1 MVRKKYIIEHRV
13 DKFGRGPHFHGADD
27 LKGSQ
32 WKKEDIISIL
42 DILQKI
48 LLVRKRM
55 VDHGKVLNLSDERKT
70 KMELLKRKSRRKNL
84 LKEINF
90 MNLSEEPFLN
100 IEDNDL
106 FCKNVFS
113 LLNRKENK
121 IQLQGESY
129 KEHIQKSIQLL
140 NDTIDNMEV
149 IPKQGRLLFFRENEI
164 EAVLVNVN
172 EVFSHLNKMIEL
184 TKFSVGYG
192 DFILV
197 AEDFN
202 FGLCIERT
210 EYFYELNVW
219 GLS

>member
-1 MVRKKYIIEHRV
+1 MRKVI
-13 DKFGRGPHFHGADD
+13 
-27 LKGSQ
+27 
-32 WKKEDIISIL
+32 
-42 DILQKI
+42 
-48 LLVRKRM
+48 
-55 VDHGKVLNLSDERKT
+55 NLSDERTT
-70 KMELLKRKSRRKNL
+70 KMELLKRQSRRKNL
-84 LKEINF
+84 VKEINF
-90 MNLSEEPFLN
+90 MNLTEEPFLD

-113 LLNRKENK
+113 LLNTRENK
-121 IQLQGESY
+121 IQLQGDSY

-140 NDTIDNMEV
+140 NDTIDNIEV

-172 EVFSHLNKMIEL
+172 EVFSHLNEIIEL

-210 EYFYELNVW
+210 EYFYELSVW

>member
-1 MVRKKYIIEHRV
+1 MRKVI
-13 DKFGRGPHFHGADD
+13 
-27 LKGSQ
+27 
-32 WKKEDIISIL
+32 
-42 DILQKI
+42 
-48 LLVRKRM
+48 
-55 VDHGKVLNLSDERKT
+55 NLSDGRKT
-70 KMELLKRKSRRKNL
+70 KMELLKRQSRRKNL
-84 LKEINF
+84 IKEINF
-90 MNLSEEPFLN
+90 MNLTEEPFLD

-113 LLNRKENK
+113 LLNTKKNK
-121 IQLQGESY
+121 IQLQGDSY

-140 NDTIDNMEV
+140 NDTIDNIEV
-149 IPKQGRLLFFRENEI
+149 LPKQGRLLFFRENEI

-172 EVFSHLNKMIEL
+172 EVFSHLNEIIEL

-210 EYFYELNVW
+210 EYFYELSVW

>member
-1 MVRKKYIIEHRV
+1 MRKVI
-13 DKFGRGPHFHGADD
+13 
-27 LKGSQ
+27 
-32 WKKEDIISIL
+32 
-42 DILQKI
+42 
-48 LLVRKRM
+48 
-55 VDHGKVLNLSDERKT
+55 NLSDERKT
-70 KMELLKRKSRRKNL
+70 KMELLKRQSRRKNL
-84 LKEINF
+84 VKEINF
-90 MNLSEEPFLN
+90 MNLTEEPFLD

-113 LLNRKENK
+113 LLNTRENK
-121 IQLQGESY
+121 IQLQGDSY

-140 NDTIDNMEV
+140 NDTIDNIEV

-172 EVFSHLNKMIEL
+172 EVFSHLNEIIEL

-210 EYFYELNVW
+210 EYFYELSVW

>member
-1 MVRKKYIIEHRV
+1 MLVIKRK
-13 DKFGRGPHFHGADD
+13 
-27 LKGSQ
+27 
-32 WKKEDIISIL
+32 
-42 DILQKI
+42 
-48 LLVRKRM
+48 
-55 VDHGKVLNLSDERKT
+55 VDHRKVINLGDERKT
-70 KMELLKRKSRRKNL
+70 KMKLLKRQSRRRNL
-84 LKEINF
+84 VKEINF
-90 MNLSEEPFLN
+90 MNLTEEPFLD

-113 LLNRKENK
+113 LLNTKENK

-140 NDTIDNMEV
+140 NDTVDNIEV
-149 IPKQGRLLFFRENEI
+149 IPKQGRLLVFRENEI
-164 EAVLVNVN
+164 EALLVNVT
-172 EVFSHLNKMIEL
+172 EVFSHLNEIIEL
-184 TKFSVGYG
+184 TNFSVGYG

-210 EYFYELNVW
+210 EYFYELSVW

>member
-1 MVRKKYIIEHRV
+1 MRKVI
-13 DKFGRGPHFHGADD
+13 
-27 LKGSQ
+27 
-32 WKKEDIISIL
+32 
-42 DILQKI
+42 
-48 LLVRKRM
+48 
-55 VDHGKVLNLSDERKT
+55 NLSDERKT
-70 KMELLKRKSRRKNL
+70 KMELLKRQSRRKNL
-84 LKEINF
+84 VKEINF
-90 MNLSEEPFLN
+90 MNLTEEPFLD

-113 LLNRKENK
+113 LLNTRKNK
-121 IQLQGESY
+121 IQLQGDSY

-140 NDTIDNMEV
+140 NDTIDNIEV

-172 EVFSHLNKMIEL
+172 EVFSHLNEIIEL

-210 EYFYELNVW
+210 EYFYELSVW

>member
-1 MVRKKYIIEHRV
+1 MRKVI
-13 DKFGRGPHFHGADD
+13 
-27 LKGSQ
+27 
-32 WKKEDIISIL
+32 
-42 DILQKI
+42 
-48 LLVRKRM
+48 
-55 VDHGKVLNLSDERKT
+55 NLSDERTT
-70 KMELLKRKSRRKNL
+70 KMELLKRQSRRKNL
-84 LKEINF
+84 VKEINF
-90 MNLSEEPFLN
+90 MNPTEEPFLD

-113 LLNRKENK
+113 LLNTRENK
-121 IQLQGESY
+121 IQLQGDSY

-140 NDTIDNMEV
+140 NDTIDNIEV

-172 EVFSHLNKMIEL
+172 EVFSHLNEIIEL

-210 EYFYELNVW
+210 EYFYELSVW

>member
-1 MVRKKYIIEHRV
+1 M
-13 DKFGRGPHFHGADD
+13 
-27 LKGSQ
+27 
-32 WKKEDIISIL
+32 
-42 DILQKI
+42 
-48 LLVRKRM
+48 
-55 VDHGKVLNLSDERKT
+55 SDERKT

>member
-1 MVRKKYIIEHRV
+1 MRKVI
-13 DKFGRGPHFHGADD
+13 
-27 LKGSQ
+27 
-32 WKKEDIISIL
+32 
-42 DILQKI
+42 
-48 LLVRKRM
+48 
-55 VDHGKVLNLSDERKT
+55 NLSDERKT
-70 KMELLKRKSRRKNL
+70 KMELLKRQSRRKNL
-84 LKEINF
+84 VKEINF
-90 MNLSEEPFLN
+90 MNLTEEPFLD

-113 LLNRKENK
+113 LLNTRENK
-121 IQLQGESY
+121 IQLQGDSY

-140 NDTIDNMEV
+140 NDTIDNIEI

-172 EVFSHLNKMIEL
+172 EVFSHLNEIIEL

-210 EYFYELNVW
+210 EYFYELSVW

>member
-1 MVRKKYIIEHRV
+1 MRKVI
-13 DKFGRGPHFHGADD
+13 
-27 LKGSQ
+27 
-32 WKKEDIISIL
+32 
-42 DILQKI
+42 
-48 LLVRKRM
+48 
-55 VDHGKVLNLSDERKT
+55 NLSDERKT
-70 KMELLKRKSRRKNL
+70 KIELLKRQSRRKNL
-84 LKEINF
+84 VKEINF
-90 MNLSEEPFLN
+90 MNLTEEPFLD

-113 LLNRKENK
+113 LLNTRENK
-121 IQLQGESY
+121 IQLQGDSY

-140 NDTIDNMEV
+140 NDTIDNIEV

-172 EVFSHLNKMIEL
+172 EVFSHLNEIIEL

-210 EYFYELNVW
+210 EYFYELSVW

>member
-1 MVRKKYIIEHRV
+1 VI
-13 DKFGRGPHFHGADD
+13 
-27 LKGSQ
+27 
-32 WKKEDIISIL
+32 
-42 DILQKI
+42 
-48 LLVRKRM
+48 
-55 VDHGKVLNLSDERKT
+55 NLSDERKT

-84 LKEINF
+84 IKELNF
-90 MNLSEEPFLN
+90 MNLTEEPFLDN
-100 IEDNDL
+100 EDNDL

-113 LLNRKENK
+113 LLNTRKNK
-121 IQLQGESY
+121 IPLQGDSY

-140 NDTIDNMEV
+140 NETIDNIEV

-172 EVFSHLNKMIEL
+172 EVFSRLNKILEL

-210 EYFYELNVW
+210 EYFYELSVW